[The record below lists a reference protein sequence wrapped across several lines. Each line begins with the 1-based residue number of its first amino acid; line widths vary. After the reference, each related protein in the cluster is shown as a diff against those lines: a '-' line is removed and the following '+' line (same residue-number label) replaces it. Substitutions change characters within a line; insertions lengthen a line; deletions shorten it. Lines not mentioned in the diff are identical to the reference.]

1 MARSRRTKK
10 RLVSAREQSVDALF
24 STQSFILD
32 YYQREYVWQ
41 EPQVAR
47 LMNDLSR
54 KFQDQWREEHS
65 LQDVS
70 SYDPYF
76 LGPYI
81 ICTADGRTALVDGQ
95 QRIITLLL
103 LLIHLQRQVA
113 GMPKASGRAAKLS
126 TLIMTE
132 RFGRRTFRVDVD
144 EYAGCFND
152 LLSGTDFNVSGAPPN
167 VQRIWQAYQFIDLH
181 YPAELRGDVSVLF
194 IDWLLYR
201 VSLVVMDAGD
211 RTRAEEMFQSI
222 NDCGVRLSPMDH
234 LKRLLLSDADPDPRG
249 LEGTWTAMVSALEGV
264 EQGAAFAYL
273 RTVLRAKFPEAA
285 HRPGPSLNDATHE
298 WVRAHEDDI
307 WPNRK
312 NGDRAR
318 LLTDTLFPVHRTYLT
333 MLQAR
338 SQVDPR
344 MRAVR
349 YNAFNGLAEQF
360 DLTIAALRSGES
372 DGDREKKA
380 SMVAN
385 FLDLFYVTQTLYD
398 EPAEQKQVDELVST
412 VMPAVQ
418 ASESADELS
427 QVLGQ
432 HAADWPARLDR
443 IPNLRYD
450 TKRRFVHYVLAR
462 LTAWVEMGASNGE
475 ADPTDRFLMRRPS
488 DRDFEIEHLF
498 TSTAS
503 KYDHKVPDARYYSY
517 LRNRI
522 GALLL
527 LDGPENGRYGG
538 MLLEDKLVRYRKDT
552 LLAGMLNPDFMQ
564 RSNGRLA
571 KFLRAEGMFEMVTTY
586 EASTPLEPF
595 IEARGRFYC
604 EMAKRIWS
612 LEALGLAPP
621 AEPESAAP
629 GPAVTAKR
637 TRYGVRLKDLV
648 QAGLITAGDRLIGR
662 RRGQLHY
669 ARIRP
674 DGDIQTASGCIAS
687 APTKAME
694 DAVGS
699 ASNAWAFWQVE
710 RTHERL
716 DTVRQRYLDQYE
728 R

>member
-1 MARSRRTKK
+1 
-10 RLVSAREQSVDALF
+10 V
-24 STQSFILD
+24 
-32 YYQREYVWQ
+32 
-41 EPQVAR
+41 
-47 LMNDLSR
+47 NDLSR
-54 KFQDQWREEHS
+54 KFQDQWNEEHS

-81 ICTADGRTALVDGQ
+81 VCTADGRTALVDGQ

-103 LLIHLQRQVA
+103 LLIYLQRQTA
-113 GMPKASGRAAKLS
+113 GIQKASTRAAKLS

-144 EYAGCFND
+144 EYAGCFN
-152 LLSGTDFNVSGAPPN
+152 VSGASPN
-167 VQRIWQAYQFIDLH
+167 AQRIWQAYQFIDLH
-181 YPAELRGDVSVLF
+181 YPAELRGDVSILF

-285 HRPGPSLNDATHE
+285 HGPGPSLNDATHE
-298 WVRAHEDDI
+298 WVRAHEDEI

-318 LLTDTLFPVHRTYLT
+318 LLTDTLFPFHPIYLK
-333 MLQAR
+333 LLRAR
-338 SQVDPR
+338 SRLDPR

-360 DLTIAALRSGES
+360 DLTIAALRPGES
-372 DGDREKKA
+372 DEDQEKKA

-398 EPAEQKQVDELVST
+398 EPAEQKQIDELVAT

-418 ASESADELS
+418 TSETADELS
-427 QVLGQ
+427 HVLGQ

-462 LTAWVEMGASNGE
+462 LTAWMEMGASNGE
-475 ADPTDRFLMRRPS
+475 DDPTDRFLMRRPG

-498 TSTAS
+498 TSTAA
-503 KYDHKVPDARYYSY
+503 KYAHKVPNARYYSY

-552 LLAGMLNPDFMQ
+552 LLAGMLNPDFLL
-564 RSNGRLA
+564 RSNSRLA
-571 KFLRAEGMFEMVTTY
+571 KFLRAKGLFDMVTTY
-586 EASTPLEPF
+586 AESTPLEPF
-595 IEARGRFYC
+595 IEARGRFYH
-604 EMAKRIWS
+604 EMAKRIWG
-612 LEALGLAPP
+612 LEALDLAPP

-629 GPAVTAKR
+629 GPAASGPVVTAKR
-637 TRYGVRLKDLV
+637 THYGVRLQDLV
-648 QAGLITAGDRLIGR
+648 QADLLTAGDRLVGR

-674 DGDIQTASGCIAS
+674 DGDIQTASGRIAS

-716 DTVRQRYLDQYE
+716 DTVRQRYLDQQG